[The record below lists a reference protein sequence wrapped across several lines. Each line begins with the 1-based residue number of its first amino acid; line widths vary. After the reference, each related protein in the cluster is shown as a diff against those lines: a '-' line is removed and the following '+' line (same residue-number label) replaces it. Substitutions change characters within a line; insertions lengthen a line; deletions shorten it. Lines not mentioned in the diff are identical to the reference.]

1 MTQEHSSQKQPR
13 WDKEEALILADACI
27 KVHNNVAPRKSL
39 IAATSALLRHR
50 AEMLGMHPSKKF
62 RNENGIGMQMT
73 ALEREMYKDTRTT
86 WHTSALFREVGT
98 LFREH
103 PEQFDKKLEDVRGR
117 WITPLSTEETS
128 DA

>member
-1 MTQEHSSQKQPR
+1 MLVSKCTTILPR
-13 WDKEEALILADACI
+13 GKASLLPLRPCS
-27 KVHNNVAPRKSL
+27 RKSL
-39 IAATSALLRHR
+39 IAATSALLRYR
-50 AEMLGMHPSKKF
+50 AEKLGMHPSEKF